1 MRTSRLA
8 ELLAGLVFLAI
19 GLYSIHSTTDLVDE
33 LDTVRALVPGSLVY
47 AAGMFVL
54 VDFLLGSRLLSI
66 VESRYRM
73 LPVRVRL
80 WRLNVANPEALL
92 LAIPYLA
99 SAVASLVYLLVS
111 PLAPTPLFLVATII
125 MIVAGLLGG
134 VLLLKA
140 LLEPPVSLTLS
151 RESPRL
157 AAAIPWY
164 TRLSRVT
171 IRGITPLLDAGHI
184 IARRLRL
191 YRLESLA
198 QTGRTRAETEA
209 LLGALLGLGLAALP
223 LAGVTYILWGPA
235 PALTTILLL
244 PALLAAYIIL
254 LYYKVNSRRRLVE
267 ENLHWISLAAA
278 LSWPLPI
285 GHAVRMLTRSMDGLG
300 KEAGE
305 LDASIETRGP
315 VEGLTAYAER
325 HPSREL
331 RLFAT
336 SLANVLATG
345 GAVKEYLYDKA
356 KSLLEDYRARLER
369 VTREGLILAEVVFI
383 IAGLGVLVMLAAALF
398 IPSTNLVAVLVYAMP
413 VLGVLA
419 ILAGSRMPVVEY
431 EVEGRRGV
439 AWALLAGTLALL
451 ASLGLGLDP
460 WLGLGIILVAGLA
473 GYGIYFRRVAT
484 IAAGEER
491 GLEQWLRGV
500 MEGMRSGRPLVEAL
514 GCNRGVAVG
523 SSRREDLTCTR
534 VEEARRRLLSAGR
547 FESRYAVSGLLHR
560 VFALVQ
566 LLLDSGSASARDV
579 ELLYRHVVEY
589 TATLRRVR
597 EAGRLILLLSY
608 TIPWL
613 TAILVEVLYSLVS
626 GYQSLVSG
634 TGLSMGS
641 VEPVYQVS
649 RLIIVVS
656 SLILGV
662 MAARF
667 FDFTYRNTL
676 RIASVVASGVLALA
690 VAPTLAALLF

>member
-19 GLYSIHSTTDLVDE
+19 GLYSIHSTADLVDE

-356 KSLLEDYRARLER
+356 RTLLGDYRARLDR
-369 VTREGLILAEVVFI
+369 VTREGLVLAEVVLLV
-383 IAGLGVLVMLAAALF
+383 AGLGVLVLLAAALF
-398 IPSTNLVAVLVYAMP
+398 VPSSSLVMLLVYSIP
-413 VLGVLA
+413 VLGVIVL
-419 ILAGSRMPVVEY
+419 LAGSRLPAVEHR
-431 EVEGRRGV
+431 VDDRRGL
-439 AWALLAGTLALL
+439 AWGLLAGSIALP
-451 ASLGLGLDP
+451 ASLGLGLEP
-460 WLGLGIILVAGLA
+460 WLGLGIVILAGLA
-473 GYGIYFRRVAT
+473 GYGLHYRRIAA

-491 GLEQWLRGV
+491 GLEAWLRGV
-500 MEGMRSGRPLVEAL
+500 MESMRSGAPLTDAL
-514 GCNRGVAVG
+514 KCNPPVAG
-523 SSRREDLTCTR
+523 KDLTCTR
-534 VEEARRRLLSAGR
+534 VEEARRRLLSTGR
-547 FESRYAVSGLLHR
+547 FESRQTISGLLRR
-560 VFALVQ
+560 VFTLVQ
-566 LLLDSGSASARDV
+566 LMLESGSATIRDV
-579 ELLYRHVVEY
+579 ELLYRHVSDY
-589 TATLRRVR
+589 MSLLRRAR
-597 EAGRLILLLSY
+597 EAGRLVLLLAY
-608 TIPWL
+608 AVPWL
-613 TAILVEVLYSLVS
+613 TAVLVEVLYSLALR
-626 GYQSLVSG
+626 YQVLVSG
-634 TGLSMGS
+634 IGLQAGG
-641 VEPVYQVS
+641 VEPVYEAS
-649 RLIIVVS
+649 RIVIVAS
-656 SLILGV
+656 SLILGI

-667 FDFTYRNTL
+667 YDYTYRNTL
-676 RIASVVASGVLALA
+676 RVASVVASSLLALA
-690 VAPTLAALLF
+690 TAPLLAALLF